1 MFLPITLALYY
12 ITPKKFRNLTL
23 FIVDL
28 VFYAW
33 GEPMLVILMLVS
45 IAVNYTAGIL
55 IGLNREKKKLTK
67 TVFILDIIINLG
79 LLGFFKYAGFIG
91 ETLNIVL
98 PFLNIPVIEVAL
110 PIGISFYTFQTM
122 SYTIDVYRN
131 TVKGALAPTP

>member
-55 IGLNREKKKLTK
+55 IGLNREKKKLSK
-67 TVFILDIIINLG
+67 TVFIL
-79 LLGFFKYAGFIG
+79 
-91 ETLNIVL
+91 
-98 PFLNIPVIEVAL
+98 
-110 PIGISFYTFQTM
+110 
-122 SYTIDVYRN
+122 
-131 TVKGALAPTP
+131 